1 MKMCKMNYLFILEI
15 IFGSIFNIHRS
26 TPILCCITCVGGG
39 GAGGA
44 SAPPKVFIWRKSGQ
58 NLWKP
63 SLNLCKPEETP
74 ENMSKD
80 GAQKNMKSS
89 CFGGRSFFSGTFG
102 RIRAKILRIPQN

>member
-44 SAPPKVFIWRKSGQ
+44 SAPPKVFI
-58 NLWKP
+58 
-63 SLNLCKPEETP
+63 
-74 ENMSKD
+74 
-80 GAQKNMKSS
+80 
-89 CFGGRSFFSGTFG
+89 
-102 RIRAKILRIPQN
+102 